1 MKNVHRPNAV
11 SYSIYTRNVPIL
23 TRDVPI
29 LRYAF
34 NQTIIDIYDKCCN
47 INLSASEREYAQCTA
62 HSYQDEYKLMST
74 VENSIAIAWG
84 VEIINK

>member
-1 MKNVHRPNAV
+1 MMNAV
-11 SYSIYTRNVPIL
+11 TSICRQANESMHNALHIL
-23 TRDVPI
+23 
-29 LRYAF
+29 
-34 NQTIIDIYDKCCN
+34 
-47 INLSASEREYAQCTA
+47 

>member
-1 MKNVHRPNAV
+1 MHSIKPLLTSMINAV
-11 SYSIYTRNVPIL
+11 TSICRQANESMHNALHIL
-23 TRDVPI
+23 
-29 LRYAF
+29 
-34 NQTIIDIYDKCCN
+34 
-47 INLSASEREYAQCTA
+47 